1 MENGEEAMEKR
12 PCRICRRWF
21 SPDPRLGERQKTC
34 ADPYCKKEWH
44 RKKCAQWNR
53 KNAEYFRA
61 NYLQKKLDALSER
74 KGVVGV
80 CPVRSRSP
88 SGLPQGKVQ
97 EVMGVQPLVILEY
110 LVQLLLRRFQELIRV
125 KVAVR
130 TG

>member
-1 MENGEEAMEKR
+1 MLKR

-21 SPDPRLGERQKTC
+21 IPHPRVKDRQMTCGDPR
-34 ADPYCKKEWH
+34 CKREWH
-44 RKKCAQWNR
+44 RKKCADWNR

-61 NYLQKKLDALSER
+61 NYLQKKLDGLSR
-74 KGVVGV
+74 PKGVAGV
-80 CPVRSRSP
+80 CAVRSRSP
-88 SGLPQGKVQ
+88 SGLPHEKVQ
-97 EVMGVQPLVILEY
+97 EVIGIEPLVIIEY

>member
-1 MENGEEAMEKR
+1 MGKR

-34 ADPYCKKEWH
+34 ADPHCKKEWH

-61 NYLQKKLDALSER
+61 NYLHKKLDALSER
-74 KGVVGV
+74 KGVAGV
-80 CPVRSRSP
+80 CAVRSRSP
-88 SGLPQGKVQ
+88 SGLPQRKVQ
-97 EVMGVQPLVILEY
+97 EVMGVQPFVIIEY
-110 LVQLLLRRFQELIRV
+110 LVQLLLRHFQELIRV
-125 KVAVR
+125 KVPVR